1 MTVDLNEN
9 NFEEFLKNKLAV
21 VDFWASWCGP
31 CRVVSPVIE
40 SLSDKYAER
49 VAVGKINADE
59 NPALISKFGIEAIP
73 TVVLLKDKKEMTR
86 FVGVRPLKDYCD
98 AIDKML

>member
-1 MTVDLNEN
+1 M
-9 NFEEFLKNKLAV
+9 
-21 VDFWASWCGP
+21 
-31 CRVVSPVIE
+31 VSPVIE

>member
-21 VDFWASWCGP
+21 VDFWAPWCGP
-31 CRVVSPVIE
+31 CRAVSPVIE
-40 SLSDKYAER
+40 TLSDEYAER

-73 TVVLLKDKKEMTR
+73 TVVLLKDKKEITR
-86 FVGVRPLKDYCD
+86 LVGVRPIKDYCD
-98 AIDKML
+98 AIDKIL